1 MVGVVEGGEVVGVD
15 RGVAVEA
22 GRRLGEWMMFVG
34 RSVRAVDELWDL
46 FSAYLFEGML

>member
-1 MVGVVEGGEVVGVD
+1 MVEGGEVVGVD

-34 RSVRAVDELWDL
+34 RSVRAVDEL
-46 FSAYLFEGML
+46 